1 MFLHGFSGD
10 RDEWREV
17 GDAFPAWPRLYL
29 DLPGHGGSADIAVQD
44 FAGVNTLLLATLNS
58 YNILNYWLIGYSL
71 GGRVAMNFACQPRAG
86 LRGLIVEGGHP
97 GLQDAEAQQARRSN
111 DRAWAE
117 RFRRDPLA
125 QVFADWY
132 QQPVFA
138 SLDAA
143 QRESLV
149 ALRSRNNGATL
160 AAMLQATSLAGQAD
174 LRARLCRR
182 AIFLSLPVANAT
194 RSFRAIA
201 QALAADTHIIH
212 HAGHNAHRDNPRRGD
227 CLSGADSGKLTE
239 GHSMISLDEAMLYA
253 LWNGTIVP
261 KAIPIFAITNR
272 PTALPKSPST
282 AHRYATP
289 SAR

>member
-1 MFLHGFSGD
+1 MTLNAVVEGGQPGYPWLVFLHGFSGD

-44 FAGVNTLLLATLNS
+44 FAGVNILLQGTLDS
-58 YNILNYWLIGYSL
+58 YNILCYWLIGYSL

-97 GLQDAEAQQARRSN
+97 GLQDEEARLARRSN

-117 RFRRDPLA
+117 RFRREPLA

-138 SLDAA
+138 SLDAV
-143 QRESLV
+143 QRASLV

-174 LRARLCRR
+174 LRAPLQARDFPFHYLCGERD
-182 AIFLSLPVANAT
+182 AK
-194 RSFRAIA
+194 FRAIA

-212 HAGHNAHRDNPRRGD
+212 HAGHNAHRDNPAAVIA
-227 CLSGADSGKLTE
+227 CLAQILAS
-239 GHSMISLDEAMLYA
+239 
-253 LWNGTIVP
+253 
-261 KAIPIFAITNR
+261 
-272 PTALPKSPST
+272 
-282 AHRYATP
+282 
-289 SAR
+289 